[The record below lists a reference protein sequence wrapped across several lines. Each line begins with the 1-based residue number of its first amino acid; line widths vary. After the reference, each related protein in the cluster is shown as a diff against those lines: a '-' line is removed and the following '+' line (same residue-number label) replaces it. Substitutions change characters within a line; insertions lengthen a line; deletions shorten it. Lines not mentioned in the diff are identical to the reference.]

1 MKKLFLVGAFALF
14 GAMNAQQNS
23 VKLNPFAI
31 LGGSDLLTYERAVG
45 EQSSVGVGAGYGG
58 FKIADNKYT
67 NLGASVFYRYY
78 FSEALKGWY
87 GMGGIAYNNGKVTT
101 TGYDENFNTTEE
113 KVNFNSFG
121 GTVKVGYQWLWD
133 SGFTLDLN
141 GGLGYSSFKY
151 DQSGTV
157 NDGLKASGLLP
168 AFGLALGY
176 SW

>member
-1 MKKLFLVGAFALF
+1 M
-14 GAMNAQQNS
+14 
-23 VKLNPFAI
+23 
-31 LGGSDLLTYERAVG
+31 
-45 EQSSVGVGAGYGG
+45 
-58 FKIADNKYT
+58 
-67 NLGASVFYRYY
+67 FYRYY